1 MARKNVKPAAMSNE
15 QTPLLKNDGDIIG
28 NGTLGMFYPEERI
41 PNIPRVRQEHRPR
54 NQVFANRSRVR
65 RAAGIPA
72 PRSRDATYLRP
83 RRPPQAIAHRGYKAL
98 FPENTMLA
106 FRAAVEAGAHAIE
119 TDLHLSKDGLLK
131 QTAYGARAPA
141 AYAAARQLLEYL
153 NQPELQHI
161 WIMLDIKR
169 DDDPAMIIRRTA
181 ETLDS
186 VPGIRPWH
194 ERVLPCCWTA
204 EYVKLSKE
212 FLPKY
217 SVAHVGFSTTY
228 ARALAKHEP
237 SLSISML
244 YYSLALPIVGTR
256 FIRDV
261 KKAGHPLHS
270 WTVNDEDRMEW
281 CVRNGLDGVVT
292 DDPKL
297 FLEVSK
303 RVAEDE
309 AKNEGTAVRRKLS
322 SVSLSTHA
330 WRVFE
335 WTRYILGMFIVVN
348 IYLFKYGLPWT
359 QVPKVLGK

>member
-1 MARKNVKPAAMSNE
+1 MGRKNAKPAAMSNE
-15 QTPLLKNDGDIIG
+15 QTPLLKSDGDVV
-28 NGTLGMFYPEERI
+28 GTGTP
-41 PNIPRVRQEHRPR
+41 
-54 NQVFANRSRVR
+54 
-65 RAAGIPA
+65 AGIPA
-72 PRSRDATYLRP
+72 PRSRDATSEP

-119 TDLHLSKDGLLK
+119 TDLHLSKDGVVVLMHDPKLK
-131 QTAYGARAPA
+131 RCFGDDSKVKDHDWSYLSKLRTVREPPQPMP
-141 AYAAARQLLEYL
+141 QLVELLEYL
-153 NQPELQHI
+153 NQPELQHV

-169 DDDPAMIIRRTA
+169 DDDPATIIRRTA

-217 SVAHVGFSTTY
+217 PVAHVGFSTTY

-237 SLSISML
+237 SLSISLL
-244 YYSLALPIVGTR
+244 YHSLVLPVVGAR
-256 FIRDV
+256 FIRDA
-261 KKAGHPLHS
+261 KRAGHPLHS

-309 AKNEGTAVRRKLS
+309 AKSEAKAVRRRPSRKP
-322 SVSLSTHA
+322 LSTHA

-335 WTRYILGMFIVVN
+335 WTRYILGLFIVVN
-348 IYLFKYGLPWT
+348 IYLFKYGLPRT

>member
-1 MARKNVKPAAMSNE
+1 MARKNVKPAATMSNE
-15 QTPLLKNDGDIIG
+15 QTPLLKRDGHVVE
-28 NGTLGMFYPEERI
+28 NETP
-41 PNIPRVRQEHRPR
+41 
-54 NQVFANRSRVR
+54 
-65 RAAGIPA
+65 AGIPA
-72 PRSRDATYLRP
+72 PRSRDATSEP

-119 TDLHLSKDGLLK
+119 TDLHLSKDGVVVLMHDPKLK
-131 QTAYGARAPA
+131 RCYGDDSKVKDHDWSSLSKLRTVREPP
-141 AYAAARQLLEYL
+141 QPMPQLVELLEYL

-169 DDDPAMIIRRTA
+169 DDDPATIIRRTA

-204 EYVKLSKE
+204 EHVKLSKE

-217 SVAHVGFSTTY
+217 PLAHVGFSTTY

-244 YYSLALPIVGTR
+244 YHSLALPVVGAR
-256 FIRDV
+256 FIREV
-261 KKAGHPLHS
+261 KEAGHPLHS

-281 CVRNGLDGVVT
+281 CVRNGLNGVVT

-297 FLEVSK
+297 FLEVAK
-303 RVAEDE
+303 RVAEE
-309 AKNEGTAVRRKLS
+309 EKVKNEGAAVSRRPSGVPLS
-322 SVSLSTHA
+322 ARA

-335 WTRYILGMFIVVN
+335 WTRYILGMLIVVN
-348 IYLFKYGLPWT
+348 IYLFKHGLPWT
-359 QVPKVLGK
+359 QVPKALGK